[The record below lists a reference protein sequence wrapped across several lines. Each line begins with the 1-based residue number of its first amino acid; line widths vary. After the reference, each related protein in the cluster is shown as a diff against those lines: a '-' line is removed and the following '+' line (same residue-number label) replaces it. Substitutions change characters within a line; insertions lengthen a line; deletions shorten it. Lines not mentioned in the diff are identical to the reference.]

1 MIKMIPHKL
10 VILMGLLL
18 SPSAFAEDINVDFT
32 ATVKATTCNITLTA
46 LNGSSVTNDGND
58 NYTLR
63 MPNMGLDKIVNAATE
78 AQADFKLVA
87 SGCSTGISWIDTT
100 LSGNQSGTSPKLII
114 PLASDSSST
123 TDYIGMGIKRQSA
136 DDSTFLKPNSA
147 EKIRWSLTEINTSG
161 LAMTVALRE
170 TSAGQGVPGNFRAK
184 ATFNFIY
191 E

>member
-63 MPNMGLDKIVNAATE
+63 MPNMGLDKIVGDAAN
-78 AQADFKLVA
+78 L
-87 SGCSTGISWIDTT
+87 
-100 LSGNQSGTSPKLII
+100 LI
-114 PLASDSSST
+114 
-123 TDYIGMGIKRQSA
+123 
-136 DDSTFLKPNSA
+136 
-147 EKIRWSLTEINTSG
+147 
-161 LAMTVALRE
+161 
-170 TSAGQGVPGNFRAK
+170 
-184 ATFNFIY
+184 
-191 E
+191 